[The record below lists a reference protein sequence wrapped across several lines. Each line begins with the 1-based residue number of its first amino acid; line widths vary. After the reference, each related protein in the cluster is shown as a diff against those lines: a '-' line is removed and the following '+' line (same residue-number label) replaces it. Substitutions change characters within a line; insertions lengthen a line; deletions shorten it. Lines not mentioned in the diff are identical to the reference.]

1 MGERG
6 DEETAWRTAS
16 GEINVGRGAE
26 GVLARENVELRKL
39 VAILVLYDAM
49 VLSRCRNL
57 SGTETILSYV
67 KLTFKSTRGT
77 DTIRKLA
84 ETDPKSALRLPKWAT
99 ITMAKEKR

>member
-6 DEETAWRTAS
+6 NGKTAWGAAS
-16 GEINVGRGAE
+16 GEINVEQGAE
-26 GVLARENVELRKL
+26 SGLAKENVELRKL

-99 ITMAKEKR
+99 ITVAKGKR

>member
-6 DEETAWRTAS
+6 DEETAWGTAS
-16 GEINVGRGAE
+16 GEINVERGAE
-26 GVLARENVELRKL
+26 SVLARENVELRKL

-49 VLSRCRNL
+49 VLCRCRNL

>member
-1 MGERG
+1 MMENRLNSRQSSMGERG
-6 DEETAWRTAS
+6 DEKTVWGTAS
-16 GEINVGRGAE
+16 GEINM
-26 GVLARENVELRKL
+26 ELRKL
-39 VAILVLYDAM
+39 MAILVLYDAM

-57 SGTETILSYV
+57 SGTETILFYV

-99 ITMAKEKR
+99 MTMAKVKL

>member
-1 MGERG
+1 MWNE
-6 DEETAWRTAS
+6 
-16 GEINVGRGAE
+16 
-26 GVLARENVELRKL
+26 VLRVYWQEKNMELRKL
-39 VAILVLYDAM
+39 VAILVLYGAM
-49 VLSRCRNL
+49 VLSQCRNL

>member
-6 DEETAWRTAS
+6 DEKTAWRTAS

-67 KLTFKSTRGT
+67 KLTFKSTSR
-77 DTIRKLA
+77 D
-84 ETDPKSALRLPKWAT
+84 
-99 ITMAKEKR
+99 

>member
-6 DEETAWRTAS
+6 DEKTAWGTAS
-16 GEINVGRGAE
+16 GKINVERGAE

-49 VLSRCRNL
+49 MLSQCRNL

>member
-6 DEETAWRTAS
+6 DEKTAWGTAS
-16 GEINVGRGAE
+16 GEINV
-26 GVLARENVELRKL
+26 ELRKL
-39 VAILVLYDAM
+39 MAILVLYDAM

-57 SGTETILSYV
+57 SGTEMILSYV

>member
-6 DEETAWRTAS
+6 YEKTAWGAAI
-16 GEINVGRGAE
+16 GEINVERGAE
-26 GVLARENVELRKL
+26 SGLVKENMELRKL

-99 ITMAKEKR
+99 IMVAKEKR

>member
-6 DEETAWRTAS
+6 DEKTVWGTAS
-16 GEINVGRGAE
+16 DEINVERGAE

-84 ETDPKSALRLPKWAT
+84 ETDPKSALRLPKWAM

>member
-1 MGERG
+1 MRK
-6 DEETAWRTAS
+6 TAWGAVS
-16 GEINVGRGAE
+16 GEINVERGAE
-26 GVLARENVELRKL
+26 SGLVKENVELRKL

-84 ETDPKSALRLPKWAT
+84 ETDPKSALRLPKWVT
-99 ITMAKEKR
+99 ITMVKEKW

>member
-6 DEETAWRTAS
+6 YEKTAWRAAI
-16 GEINVGRGAE
+16 GKINVERGAE
-26 GVLARENVELRKL
+26 SGLAKENMELRKL

-57 SGTETILSYV
+57 SGIETILSYV

-77 DTIRKLA
+77 YTIRKLA

-99 ITMAKEKR
+99 ITVAKEKR

>member
-1 MGERG
+1 ME
-6 DEETAWRTAS
+6 
-16 GEINVGRGAE
+16 RGAE

-67 KLTFKSTRGT
+67 KLTFKSTRG
-77 DTIRKLA
+77 D
-84 ETDPKSALRLPKWAT
+84 
-99 ITMAKEKR
+99 